1 MRNNKKSKR
10 IKKSKIPVNEITQEE
25 LDIFLNTIEQ
35 SSEYVRIRHLQKI
48 FRDKLDP
55 IKINTILKYLERSK
69 TINVDLDGNIIWIKS
84 DVNRQLT
91 FWEKASIKN
100 DLKEL
105 NK

>member
-25 LDIFLNTIEQ
+25 VDLFLNTIEQ
-35 SSEYVRIRHLQKI
+35 SSEYVRIRELQKI

-55 IKINTILKYLERSK
+55 IKINTILKYLERAK

-84 DVNRQLT
+84 HTNRQLT